1 MRQILFES
9 LFCAEDLPE
18 AHPQIHPGY
27 TAVCQQ
33 ANKWVRPFV
42 MYSFAFDITLIVSK
56 HKLCLV
62 RLYCFSEDN
71 ASLGLI
77 LITST
82 MAPFCFLTS
91 TMASFDLSCEIP
103 LADSV

>member
-1 MRQILFES
+1 MGPS
-9 LFCAEDLPE
+9 
-18 AHPQIHPGY
+18 
-27 TAVCQQ
+27 
-33 ANKWVRPFV
+33 VRL
-42 MYSFAFDITLIVSK
+42 YSFAFDITLSK

-62 RLYCFSEDN
+62 RLYCFSEN
-71 ASLGLI
+71 SASLGLI

-82 MAPFCFLTS
+82 MASFCFLTG

>member
-1 MRQILFES
+1 MYCS
-9 LFCAEDLPE
+9 LSTGK
-18 AHPQIHPGY
+18 QGG
-27 TAVCQQ
+27 QS
-33 ANKWVRPFV
+33 VRL
-42 MYSFAFDITLIVSK
+42 YSFAFDITLIVSK

-82 MAPFCFLTS
+82 MASFCFLTS

>member
-1 MRQILFES
+1 MGPS
-9 LFCAEDLPE
+9 
-18 AHPQIHPGY
+18 
-27 TAVCQQ
+27 
-33 ANKWVRPFV
+33 VRL
-42 MYSFAFDITLIVSK
+42 YSFAFDITLIASK

-62 RLYCFSEDN
+62 RLYCFSDDN
-71 ASLGLI
+71 VSLGLI

-82 MAPFCFLTS
+82 MASFCFLTS

>member
-1 MRQILFES
+1 MGPS
-9 LFCAEDLPE
+9 
-18 AHPQIHPGY
+18 
-27 TAVCQQ
+27 
-33 ANKWVRPFV
+33 VRLH
-42 MYSFAFDITLIVSK
+42 SFACDITLIVSK

-62 RLYCFSEDN
+62 RLYCFSENN

-91 TMASFDLSCEIP
+91 TIALFDLSCEIP
-103 LADSV
+103 LADSVLVPVRTI